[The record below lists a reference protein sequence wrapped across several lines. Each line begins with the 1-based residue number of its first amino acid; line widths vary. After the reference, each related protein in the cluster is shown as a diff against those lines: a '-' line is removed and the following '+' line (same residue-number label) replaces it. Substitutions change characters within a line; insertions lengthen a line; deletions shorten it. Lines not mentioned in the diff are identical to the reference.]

1 MQIRSAYS
9 PIRYPYYEIT
19 QGCEGTS
26 LGINGSQES
35 VGFGLSVRA
44 ERTGSPSGRTIN
56 YIRIT
61 TDIRNYLKDIK
72 ITR

>member
-1 MQIRSAYS
+1 MGRQ
-9 PIRYPYYEIT
+9 T
-19 QGCEGTS
+19 
-26 LGINGSQES
+26 LGINSNYES

-44 ERTGSPSGRTIN
+44 ERTGSPSGRTKN